1 MASSSELCTNKK
13 AYFNYEILDTF
24 EAGLKLLGTEVKSLK
39 DHGGNLLDAYISLQD
54 GYKVIL
60 KNASIAP
67 YKMGNIHN
75 HEEKRDRI
83 LLLHKKE
90 IRALKSKVTEKGLS
104 LIPLAMYFK
113 SGKIK
118 LKFGLGRGKK
128 LHDKRQSEKEKE
140 QKATVRELS
149 H

>member
-1 MASSSELCTNKK
+1 MSSELCSNKK
-13 AYFNYEILDTF
+13 AYFHYEIVDTF
-24 EAGLKLLGTEVKSLK
+24 EAGIKLLGTEVKSLR
-39 DHGGNLLDAYISLQD
+39 DHGGNLLDSYILLQE
-54 GYKVIL
+54 GYKALL

-90 IRALKSKVTEKGLS
+90 IRQLKSKVTEKGLA
-104 LIPLAMYFK
+104 LVPLAMYFK
-113 SGKIK
+113 NGKIK
-118 LKFGLGRGKK
+118 LKFGLARGKK

-140 QKATVRELS
+140 QKASIRDHS
-149 H
+149 R

>member
-1 MASSSELCTNKK
+1 MTVELCSNKK
-13 AYFNYEILDTF
+13 AYFNYEIVETY
-24 EAGLKLLGTEVKSLK
+24 EAGLKLVGTEVKSLK
-39 DHGGNLLDAYISLQD
+39 DHGGNLLDSYIILQE
-54 GYKVIL
+54 GYVAIL

-75 HEEKRDRI
+75 HTERRDRI

-90 IRALKSKVTEKGLS
+90 LRQLKSKVSEKGLT
-104 LIPLAMYFK
+104 LVPLAMYFK
-113 SGKIK
+113 NGKIK

-140 QKATVRELS
+140 QKATIFDLS
-149 H
+149 R